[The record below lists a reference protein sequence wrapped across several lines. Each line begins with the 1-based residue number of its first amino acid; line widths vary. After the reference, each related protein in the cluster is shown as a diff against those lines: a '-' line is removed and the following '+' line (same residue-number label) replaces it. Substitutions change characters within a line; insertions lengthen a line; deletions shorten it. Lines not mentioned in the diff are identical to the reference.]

1 MYISNGRKEIESMNM
16 YDGLYFDDFLC
27 EPQSDE
33 YGSDYEDWA
42 DDFYDSNSGLDFLD
56 ETYED

>member
-1 MYISNGRKEIESMNM
+1 MNM

-33 YGSDYEDWA
+33 YGAIYEDWA
-42 DDFYDSNSGLDFLD
+42 NDFYDSDSSLDFLD

>member
-1 MYISNGRKEIESMNM
+1 MNM

-33 YGSDYEDWA
+33 YGSVYEDWA
-42 DDFYDSNSGLDFLD
+42 DSDSGLNFLD

>member
-1 MYISNGRKEIESMNM
+1 MNM
-16 YDGLYFDDFLC
+16 YDDFLC

-42 DDFYDSNSGLDFLD
+42 DDSDSGLDFLD

>member
-1 MYISNGRKEIESMNM
+1 MNM
-16 YDGLYFDDFLC
+16 YDGLYLDDFLC

-33 YGSDYEDWA
+33 YGSVYEDWA
-42 DDFYDSNSGLDFLD
+42 DDFYDSDSGSDFLD